1 MISLVRLNFCFK
13 TNQFKMHI
21 KSAIVS
27 GLALVSATSAYT
39 LNGGQRGMTQATEYA
54 TRNMGEICFSTI
66 PVPTCQE
73 GHVVKSHKNE
83 KVGFHCVSRN
93 SIEGQR
99 WKEQVENQEV
109 VQEMNGKSVHVQGRV
124 QVPTKCVEQ
133 SQVSGQEQ
141 RRRKIQQQHGNRV
154 ELVEEGLQE
163 FDQENQWEEEDQLT
177 TEEQYDQYRKN
188 RSYEDNQWQ
197 RMQSLFNQYP
207 ELTQKKLHQL
217 VKADESKY
225 EQVAEQLKELVQQK
239 KVTSHLMPQIQTTL
253 PVFFSD
259 VTKQVYQAM
268 QEQQEQHQQNPQGQ
282 QSQKLMEQPEE
293 RLEQL
298 VGNQQQYKELMKRV
312 YVYIVK
318 EALKLNQQAPRRL
331 ANVPELARK
340 VWEKLQRTELT
351 RSQIEKIEQ
360 VQQRV
365 EQLLDLDQTNQLI
378 AEELVS
384 EALRTSQKQARRNV
398 MKVVITGLMMENH
411 PSFQN
416 QGSQNFEQNY

>member
-1 MISLVRLNFCFK
+1 
-13 TNQFKMHI
+13 
-21 KSAIVS
+21 
-27 GLALVSATSAYT
+27 
-39 LNGGQRGMTQATEYA
+39 
-54 TRNMGEICFSTI
+54 
-66 PVPTCQE
+66 
-73 GHVVKSHKNE
+73 
-83 KVGFHCVSRN
+83 
-93 SIEGQR
+93 
-99 WKEQVENQEV
+99 
-109 VQEMNGKSVHVQGRV
+109 
-124 QVPTKCVEQ
+124 
-133 SQVSGQEQ
+133 
-141 RRRKIQQQHGNRV
+141 
-154 ELVEEGLQE
+154 
-163 FDQENQWEEEDQLT
+163 
-177 TEEQYDQYRKN
+177 
-188 RSYEDNQWQ
+188 
-197 RMQSLFNQYP
+197 
-207 ELTQKKLHQL
+207 
-217 VKADESKY
+217 
-225 EQVAEQLKELVQQK
+225 
-239 KVTSHLMPQIQTTL
+239 MPQIQTTL